1 MPSSRRP
8 ARLSIAGRRHERLPG
23 LELVTTRTVFSS
35 TLMYRLHWMRYLL
48 GRSGYFWQ
56 FCLLSLLV
64 LGVMPNPSRTDE
76 RTGCMF
82 LLLYFCLLLR
92 RACSGCVLY
101 IPTCLSVEAYMLLA
115 VAGQMDGWI
124 PPPPPRDTRR
134 RRRQEGDENGEEM
147 HNTYLP
153 TYLLTYPYVWS
164 AFCQDLA
171 HCSTY
176 THPPRCASRRDTP
189 PPQCT
194 PTNCE
199 MTSCVSPVDNLPIAI
214 QDVMGCTR

>member
-1 MPSSRRP
+1 MSVLLDSNWSQRAPSFP
-8 ARLSIAGRRHERLPG
+8 PLSCIGCIGCDTPLAEADIFGNFVYCRCWCWCHVESVSNG
-23 LELVTTRTVFSS
+23 
-35 TLMYRLHWMRYLL
+35 
-48 GRSGYFWQ
+48 
-56 FCLLSLLV
+56 
-64 LGVMPNPSRTDE
+64 RTDE

-92 RACSGCVLY
+92 RACSRCVLY

-115 VAGQMDGWI
+115 GAGQMDGWI
-124 PPPPPRDTRR
+124 PPPHPRDTRR
-134 RRRQEGDENGEEM
+134 WRRQEGDENGEEM

-153 TYLLTYPYVWS
+153 TYLLTYPYVCY

-194 PTNCE
+194 STNCE